1 MLAVIYNIYRQ
12 TEEAHKK
19 DKDAHIKTL
28 LRETFKKLDVRGVG
42 YLETATIVKLFDAV
56 RMVI

>member
-1 MLAVIYNIYRQ
+1 MIYNIYRQ